1 MTKIWYND
9 IYVLLEKP
17 YQFFPSNNLTGLEK
31 INALARLAIYYAIII
46 IFTGRNHTYLTFSVV
61 MLMTSFFL
69 GRTNGLDN
77 SNESFTL
84 SDSNN
89 KIKNSNTLAEKSC
102 YKPTDENPFMNF
114 TLNDYY
120 KNPDRPQNCPINEV
134 KNEMR
139 TKFLKRIVPDP
150 TDLWGQNMSDRNFY
164 TMPST
169 RIVNDQTGFANWC
182 YGSMGQCKS
191 NGIGCLKS
199 ALTRTGTGMF
209 GSDLVN

>member
-1 MTKIWYND
+1 MTEIWYND

-17 YQFFPSNNLTGLEK
+17 YQFFPSNNLTNLEK

-46 IFTGRNHTYLTFSVV
+46 IFTGRNHTYLTFSVII
-61 MLMTSFFL
+61 LITSFFL
-69 GRTNGLDN
+69 GKSTGTTN
-77 SNESFTL
+77 SSEPF
-84 SDSNN
+84 SNN
-89 KIKNSNTLAEKSC
+89 KNGKSNILTTTKKLC

-150 TDLWGQNMSDRNFY
+150 TDLWGQNISDRNFY

-209 GSDLVN
+209 GSDL

>member
-1 MTKIWYND
+1 MTEIWYND

-17 YQFFPSNNLTGLEK
+17 YQFFPSNNLTNLEK

-46 IFTGRNHTYLTFSVV
+46 IFTGRNHTCLTFSVII
-61 MLMTSFFL
+61 LITSFFL
-69 GRTNGLDN
+69 GKSTGTTN
-77 SNESFTL
+77 SSEPF
-84 SDSNN
+84 SNN
-89 KIKNSNTLAEKSC
+89 KNGKSNILTTTKKLC

-150 TDLWGQNMSDRNFY
+150 TDLWGQNISDRNFY

-209 GSDLVN
+209 GSDL

>member
-17 YQFFPSNNLTGLEK
+17 LQFFPSNNLTNLEK
-31 INALARLAIYYAIII
+31 INALARLAVYYAIII
-46 IFTGRNHTYLTFSVV
+46 IFTNRNHSYLTFSVV
-61 MLMTSFFL
+61 ILITSFFL
-69 GRTNGLDN
+69 GRTIDPTNT
-77 SNESFTL
+77 SESF
-84 SDSNN
+84 SNN
-89 KIKNSNTLAEKSC
+89 KLDTSKNNSC

-120 KNPDRPQNCPINEV
+120 KNSDRPQNCPIDEV

-139 TKFLKRIVPDP
+139 TKFLKKIVPDP
-150 TDLWGQNMSDRNFY
+150 TDLWGQNISDRNFY

-169 RIVNDQTGFANWC
+169 RVVNDQTGFANWC

-191 NGIGCLKS
+191 NGKGCLKV
-199 ALTRTGTGMF
+199 ALSKTGTGMF
-209 GSDLVN
+209 GSDL